1 METMT
6 APLATFL
13 YLDWW
18 QWILVVVLIGLV
30 VFYFRVRGKQ

>member
-1 METMT
+1 MT
-6 APLATFL
+6 APLAFL

-18 QWILVVVLIGLV
+18 QWILVVVLIGLI